1 MALKRSSNSTPD
13 DLLTLL
19 GSEERQF
26 VELGRQLSLDDLVKS
41 ILKLSER
48 LGVEGRKRIIRAFTE
63 HNFAA
68 EFEDNPQGGSR
79 FRNDCFEYTS
89 PYANSPNYSVKLYW
103 WDREKLHRQYIGT
116 IPFKRDQIIRLQHR
130 TTGKSRIVLCEGLY
144 TDRSLFELVPAIKQF
159 RQEEAQKRRSR
170 NEARKNKQPLPEYA
184 SDVPELGIEL
194 RLKQLLPTSQSFI
207 FSYPGCLQNEL
218 REDDWQIE
226 ILSESE
232 FSAIKA
238 EYIQLEHQALKDQDD
253 ALTPLDCTTHSDSTP
268 SKLLSRSTSK
278 KSKESSSYGVA
289 QSANH
294 SSKSKSPTSP
304 KRQPATHTS
313 ASSRSS
319 AKIIDPTPTM
329 RGLALLSQLTE
340 APMQLTETTT
350 QVFLSDSQNRAI
362 ITFDPT
368 TQQLQSSYSSI
379 EFLQLLEKL
388 VKIAFRHVAA
398 TDEQQQMATRLK
410 VRLQGAK
417 HQKPDELLNYLMGTP
432 SKRRKIEFDDRSH
445 AEGRSLRSE

>member
-48 LGVEGRKRIIRAFTE
+48 LGLEGRKRIIRAFTE

-68 EFEDNPQGGSR
+68 EFEDNPQDGSR
-79 FRNDCFEYTS
+79 FRNDCFEYNS

-130 TTGKSRIVLCEGLY
+130 TTGKIRIVLCEGLY
-144 TDRSLFELVPAIKQF
+144 TDRSLFELVPTIKQF

-194 RLKQLLPTSQSFI
+194 RLKQLFPTLQSFI

-232 FSAIKA
+232 FLAIKA
-238 EYIQLEHQALKDQDD
+238 EYIKPERQASEDQDEELTQPDRD
-253 ALTPLDCTTHSDSTP
+253 AHSDS
-268 SKLLSRSTSK
+268 
-278 KSKESSSYGVA
+278 A
-289 QSANH
+289 
-294 SSKSKSPTSP
+294 SSKSPSQNTSQKSEENNRRSKSRSATSS
-304 KRQPATHTS
+304 KRHPASTAP
-313 ASSRSS
+313 ASSRSP
-319 AKIIDPTPTM
+319 AKTIDPTPTM
-329 RGLALLSQLTE
+329 RGLVLLSQLTE
-340 APMQLTETTT
+340 APLQLIETTT
-350 QVFLSDSQNRAI
+350 QVVLSDAQNRAI
-362 ITFDPT
+362 VTFDPIA
-368 TQQLQSSYSSI
+368 QQLQSSYTII

-388 VKIAFRHVAA
+388 VKIAFRHSAA
-398 TDEQQQMATRLK
+398 TDEQQKMATRLK

-417 HQKPDELLNYLMGTP
+417 HQKPEELLNYLMGMS